1 MCAQNNKSPED
12 YYYMCISKHARQ
24 IAESPTLKLNE
35 EARLLRSQ
43 GKPVINL
50 GIGEPQNKAPKSALN
65 EANKKLSTGLIK
77 YGPAGGL
84 PSLKQAI
91 IQYTKQNYDRSVSPE
106 NIIVTNGAKQS
117 LFNILFSII
126 DPDDEVILF
135 APYWVSYPD
144 LVKMVSGKQVIVT
157 PPDGTFVPDMDL
169 LEKAISARTKAIIL
183 NSPNNPSGMIFPE
196 QFISDIVDLCEKK
209 GIYLIMDDI
218 YQKFVFDGQTAPNA
232 LKYANKDIENSKI
245 ITVNGVSKLYG
256 MTGFR
261 IGWTV
266 TSKSLVK
273 TMTNIQGQTTS
284 CPSIVSQVAAE
295 GALNGDQSVVDEL
308 RADIEKNRN
317 VVLKELGLIS
327 NVKIINPQGTFY
339 ALPDFRAYNQNSS
352 ELAQFILKKA
362 LVVTVPG
369 SAFGMEGH
377 LRLSYAGPTAEV
389 EEGIRRIR
397 WAIDPN
403 SPKEIIIEGQK
414 LIRDWQ

>member
-1 MCAQNNKSPED
+1 MSL
-12 YYYMCISKHARQ
+12 SKLASQ

-35 EARLLRSQ
+35 ETRLLRSQ

-50 GIGEPQNKAPKSALN
+50 GIGEPQNKAPQSALN
-65 EANKKLSTGLIK
+65 EANRKLSTGLIK

-91 IQYTKQNYDRSVSPE
+91 IHYTGQNYDRSVSPE

-117 LFNILFSII
+117 LYNILFSII
-126 DPDDEVILF
+126 DPGDEVILF
-135 APYWVSYPD
+135 APFWVSYPD
-144 LVKMVSGKQVIVT
+144 LVKMVAGKPVIVS
-157 PPDGTFVPDMDL
+157 PRDGTFVPNMDM
-169 LEKAISARTKAIIL
+169 LEASISLKTKAIIL
-183 NSPNNPSGMIFPE
+183 NSPNNPSGMIFPK
-196 QFISDIVDLCEKK
+196 QFISDVVNLCEEK

-218 YQKFVFDGQTAPNA
+218 YQKFVFDGKTIPNA
-232 LKYANKDIENSKI
+232 LNFANKNIEKSKVI
-245 ITVNGVSKLYG
+245 IVNGVSKLYG

-295 GALNGDQSVVDEL
+295 GALNGDQSVVDKL
-308 RADIEKNRN
+308 RSDIENNRN
-317 VVLKELGLIS
+317 VLLKELSLIS
-327 NVKIINPQGTFY
+327 NLNVIKPQGTFY
-339 ALPDFRAYNQNSS
+339 ALPDFKAYNQNSS

-362 LVVTVPG
+362 MVVTVPG

-377 LRLSYAGPTAEV
+377 LRISYAGPTAEV

-397 WAIDPN
+397 WAIDPT
-403 SPKEIIIEGQK
+403 SPKEIIIKGQK
-414 LIRDWQ
+414 LIRDWK